1 MLFREAKPED
11 QIRDEAG
18 LRRAVD
24 EALKSVRVFD
34 VHTHLFPFSFER
46 LCKWGIDDL
55 LTYHYLVAELFRSC
69 EISPKA
75 FFEMPESRQADLVW
89 RKLFVESVP
98 LSEAAAGVC
107 TVLTSLG
114 LDPRAKDLSEAREYF
129 AEVDPHEHLDV
140 VLELAGVSDVVM
152 TNDPLDDQEAL
163 YWQSDSFV
171 DPRFHAVL
179 RLDPILCQWDQTWR
193 KLEARGYKVDAEASP
208 KAVDEVHRFLD
219 SWSGRLQPRYLAVS
233 LPPDFAYPD
242 DSPRTRLLEGAV
254 LHVCRELDVPLALMV
269 GVRRGV
275 NPELGLAGD
284 GVGWADVSSIER
296 LCARWPENRFLATVL
311 ALENQHQL
319 IVAARKFA
327 NLTPFGCWWFVNN
340 PSTIESITR
349 MRFEMLGPTFIPQHS
364 DARVLE
370 QLIYKWA
377 HSRRVVADALYPSLR
392 QLQLAGWYPTRAEV
406 DAVVERL
413 FQGCARGTLC
423 LDQIQAPLSVEV
435 RPAKSQVSEL
445 QPKG

>member
-11 QIRDEAG
+11 QIRDESA
-18 LRRAVD
+18 LRQAVGD
-24 EALKSVRVFD
+24 AVGSVPVFD
-34 VHTHLFPFSFER
+34 IHTHLFPFSFER

-75 FFEMPESRQADLVW
+75 FFDMPEPRQADLIW
-89 RKLFVESVP
+89 RKLFVENPP
-98 LSEAAAGVC
+98 LSEATAGVC
-107 TVLTSLG
+107 TVLAKLG
-114 LDPRAKDLSEAREYF
+114 LDPRAKTLDEAREFF
-129 AEVDPHEHLDV
+129 ADVDPHEHLEV
-140 VLELAGVSDVVM
+140 VLELAGVSDLAM

-171 DPRFHAVL
+171 DPRFHAVI
-179 RLDPILCQWDQTWR
+179 RLDPILCQWETSWR
-193 KLEARGYKVDAEASP
+193 KLEARGYKVDAEASEQ
-208 KAVDEVHRFLD
+208 AVDEVHRFLD

-284 GVGWADVSSIER
+284 GVGWADVSAIER
-296 LCARWPENRFLATVL
+296 LCARWPENRFLATLL

-319 IVAARKFA
+319 LVASRKFA
-327 NLTPFGCWWFVNN
+327 NLMPFGCWWFVNN

-349 MRFEMLGPTFIPQHS
+349 LRFEMLGATFIPQHS

-370 QLIYKWA
+370 QLIYKWD
-377 HSRRVVADALYPSLR
+377 HSRRVVAEALFASFR
-392 QLQLAGWYPTRAEV
+392 QLQHAGWFPTKAEIES
-406 DAVVERL
+406 VVRRL
-413 FQGCARGTLC
+413 FQGNARGMLC

-435 RPAKSQVSEL
+435 RPAMSQVSDDR
-445 QPKG
+445 PKA